1 LAEQIS
7 YPDGDHELVNN
18 NNPTARAEAQSLL
31 EVVGLGPWLTA
42 QKYDLESVQD
52 WHSVLSGGQKQRLA
66 WVRMFFH
73 RPDFALI
80 DEGTSAVDRDS
91 VDLLFLHAK
100 EQLGITM
107 LTISHSEVVDAH
119 HKQALDLDQGGRW
132 QITDD
137 VATPR
142 DGTDSPDAAATQA
155 EKSAS
160 NALEE
165 LLEELEK
172 ALATHKSEG
181 SDTPGSA
188 LGRDAL
194 RILAALRAEIER

>member
-1 LAEQIS
+1 MAEQIS
-7 YPDGDHELVNN
+7 YPDGDHELVK
-18 NNPTARAEAQSLL
+18 NPTARAEAQSLL

-137 VATPR
+137 VAKKFF
-142 DGTDSPDAAATQA
+142 G
-155 EKSAS
+155 AS
-160 NALEE
+160 SN
-165 LLEELEK
+165 
-172 ALATHKSEG
+172 SEDE
-181 SDTPGSA
+181 SDVKH
-188 LGRDAL
+188 
-194 RILAALRAEIER
+194 